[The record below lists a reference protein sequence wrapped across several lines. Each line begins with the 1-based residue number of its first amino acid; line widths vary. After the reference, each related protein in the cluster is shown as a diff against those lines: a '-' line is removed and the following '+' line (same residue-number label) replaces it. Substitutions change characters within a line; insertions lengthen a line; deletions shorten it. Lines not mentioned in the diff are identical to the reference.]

1 MKHLKTAAALFAAA
15 AASLTPAMTA
25 FAESDGIRYPLSPTI
40 TPLRIFFAVLAVI
53 LFVAAEIVF
62 EKVREK
68 KVEER
73 NKSYE
78 RKDKE

>member
-40 TPLRIFFAVLAVI
+40 TPLRIFFAALAVI